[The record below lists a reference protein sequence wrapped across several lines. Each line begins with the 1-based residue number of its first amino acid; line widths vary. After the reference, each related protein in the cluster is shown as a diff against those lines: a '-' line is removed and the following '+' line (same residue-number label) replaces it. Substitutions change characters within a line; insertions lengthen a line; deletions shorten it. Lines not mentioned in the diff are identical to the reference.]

1 MALVLRNVSYAYPG
15 AGRNAVENCSFEFLP
30 GRFYG
35 IFGSNGSGKSTLL
48 KLLAGDIPCN
58 NVTIDGNLL
67 KKLSPRQK
75 ATLLAVAEQENE
87 LILPFTVRECIKLGC
102 YIRNNG
108 DDELVTR
115 LLTQWQMLDWQDK
128 RFAELSGGE
137 RQRVKLLRVLAQDTP
152 YILLDEPAS
161 SLDWARQLDLYGKM
175 RSLAHESGKCVIMIC
190 HDLYMAPAFI
200 DEMLLMKS
208 GSLIYSG
215 KPDSADA
222 NLAVSQAFE
231 RDIALTRSS
240 NSVTVSW

>member
-15 AGRNAVENCSFEFLP
+15 AGRNAVENCSFEFQM
-30 GRFYG
+30 GHFYG

-48 KLLAGDIPCN
+48 KLLAGDIPCSS
-58 NVTIDGNLL
+58 VSIDGNLL

-128 RFAELSGGE
+128 MFAELSGGE

>member
-1 MALVLRNVSYAYPG
+1 MALILQQVSYAYPG
-15 AGRNAVENCSFEFLP
+15 AGRNAVDNCSFEFLP

-35 IFGSNGSGKSTLL
+35 IFGSNGSGKSTML
-48 KLLAGDIPCN
+48 KLLAGDIPCSEL
-58 NVTIDGNLL
+58 TIDGKVL
-67 KKLSPRQK
+67 KKLSPREK
-75 ATLLAVAEQENE
+75 AALLAVAEQENE

-102 YIRNNG
+102 YIRNEG
-108 DDELVTR
+108 DEELVTR
-115 LLTQWQMLDWQDK
+115 LLTQWQMLHWQDK
-128 RFAELSGGE
+128 MFAELSGGE

-175 RSLAHESGKCVIMIC
+175 RTLAHESGKCVIMIC

-215 KPDSADA
+215 KPDSVEA
-222 NLAVSQAFE
+222 NAAISEAFE
-231 RDIALTRSS
+231 RDITVQRCT